1 MRKHVVLIAAF
12 ALNMKKCT
20 CHRVEA
26 IHQHILV
33 VALQF
38 RVDRKISN
46 WKWMQKK
53 SRLQER
59 IYLHHLRTFAPF
71 KPNAFNFFPRHFART
86 PNHSE
91 PVLKGQPQTKTTI
104 DSCAEVDDNTGG

>member
-1 MRKHVVLIAAF
+1 MCKHLVLIAAPTRQ
-12 ALNMKKCT
+12 KRT

-38 RVDRKISN
+38 RVDHKISN
-46 WKWMQKK
+46 WKWMKEN
-53 SRLQER
+53 RLQKR

-71 KPNAFNFFPRHFART
+71 KPNAFNFIPCHFART
-86 PNHSE
+86 PKHSE
-91 PVLKGQPQTKTTI
+91 PVLKGQP
-104 DSCAEVDDNTGG
+104 